1 MRLKVDPSDGGGW
14 NGIGCSRE
22 RGLGAVIEDIETT
35 DTEVKI
41 VMSEK
46 FGKIQRLVFHC
57 TLSALLNSLLQY
69 NYECSPAIQIDIYSS
84 SSGGG
89 SGGNG
94 EETLVEEVVTLCGWA
109 SISGFLSGMLVEGV
123 VALSR

>member
-22 RGLGAVIEDIETT
+22 RWLGAVIEDIKTT
-35 DTEVKI
+35 DTEVMI
-41 VMSEK
+41 VMSEEFVK
-46 FGKIQRLVFHC
+46 VEGLVFHC
-57 TLSALLNSLLQY
+57 TLSALLDWLLQKT
-69 NYECSPAIQIDIYSS
+69 YECSPAIQIDIYSS

-94 EETLVEEVVTLCGWA
+94 EETLVEGVVTLCGWA
-109 SISGFLSGMLVEGV
+109 SVSGFSSGMLVKGV
-123 VALSR
+123 VALSN